1 LSIVAEETISYSD
14 YAVIDLLDA
23 FASNEPV
30 PGGGSA
36 AALAGSLGVSLLVM
50 AAGLPKTR
58 TMAPEEATDLA
69 EASSRLRPLRESLIE
84 LVDRD
89 SDAYREVMAALKL
102 PKETDAE
109 KAARR
114 QAIQE
119 GMHEATAVPLEVM
132 RACQQALAG
141 GVVVARNAYTLAA
154 SDVGMGI
161 ELVAAAL
168 RGCGMSI
175 DGNLTSVA
183 DAAYAER
190 ARTERQQLEAEGL
203 ADAERARALLSAGG
217 S

>member
-1 LSIVAEETISYSD
+1 MSEEPLSYSA

-69 EASSRLRPLRESLIE
+69 EAASRLRPLRESLIE

-119 GMHEATAVPLEVM
+119 GMREATAVPLEVM

-141 GVVVARNAYTLAA
+141 AVVVARNAYTLAA
-154 SDVGMGI
+154 SDVGMGV

-175 DGNLTSVA
+175 DGNLTSLA
-183 DAAYAER
+183 DTAYVER
-190 ARTERQQLEAEGL
+190 ARTERKQLEADGL
-203 ADAERARALLSAGG
+203 ADAERARALVSAGG

>member
-1 LSIVAEETISYSD
+1 MAEETISYSD

-119 GMHEATAVPLEVM
+119 GMLEATAVPLEVM
-132 RACQQALAG
+132 RACQQEHAG
-141 GVVVARNAYTLAA
+141 AVGVGSDDIPVAARG
-154 SDVGMGI
+154 VGMG
-161 ELVAAAL
+161 
-168 RGCGMSI
+168 
-175 DGNLTSVA
+175 
-183 DAAYAER
+183 
-190 ARTERQQLEAEGL
+190 
-203 ADAERARALLSAGG
+203 
-217 S
+217 

>member
-1 LSIVAEETISYSD
+1 VAEQPVSYSE

-58 TMAPEEATDLA
+58 TMAPEEAADLA
-69 EASSRLRPLRESLIE
+69 EASSRLRPLRQSLIE

-89 SDAYREVMAALKL
+89 SDAYRGVIVALKR
-102 PKETDAE
+102 PRQSDAE

-114 QAIQE
+114 EAIQAA
-119 GMHEATAVPLEVM
+119 MREATDVPLDVM

-141 GVVVARNAYTLAA
+141 AVVVARNVYRLAA
-154 SDVGMGI
+154 SDAGLGI
-161 ELVAAAL
+161 ELLVAAV
-168 RGCGMSI
+168 RGCALGI
-175 DGNLTSVA
+175 DGNLAGIADTAYVA
-183 DAAYAER
+183 R
-190 ARTERQQLEAEGL
+190 VRTERQQLDGDAT
-203 ADAERARALLSAGG
+203 ADADRARALLAQP
-217 S
+217 

>member
-1 LSIVAEETISYSD
+1 MDIVADETISYSA

-36 AALAGSLGVSLLVM
+36 AALAGSLGISLLVM

-89 SDAYREVMAALKL
+89 SDAYREVMAALRLAKD
-102 PKETDAE
+102 TDAE

-119 GMHEATAVPLEVM
+119 GMREATAVPLEVM

-141 GVVVARNAYTLAA
+141 AVVVARNAYRIAA
-154 SDVGMGI
+154 SDVGMGV
-161 ELVAAAL
+161 ELLVAAL
-168 RGCGMSI
+168 RGGGMSI

-183 DAAYAER
+183 DAAYVER
-190 ARTERQQLEAEGL
+190 ARTERKQLEADGL
-203 ADAERARALLSAGG
+203 ADAERARTLLSTGG
-217 S
+217 P

>member
-1 LSIVAEETISYSD
+1 MAEETLSYSA
-14 YAVIDLLDA
+14 YAVVDLLDA
-23 FASNEPV
+23 LASNEPV

-36 AALAGSLGVSLLVM
+36 AALAGSLGASLLVM

-119 GMHEATAVPLEVM
+119 GMREATAVPLDVM

-141 GVVVARNAYTLAA
+141 AVVVAGNAYRIAA
-154 SDVGMGI
+154 SDVGMGV
-161 ELVAAAL
+161 ELLVAAL
-168 RGCGMSI
+168 RGCGLSI
-175 DGNLTSVA
+175 DGNLSSIN
-183 DAAYAER
+183 DAAFVER
-190 ARTERQQLEAEGL
+190 ARTELKQLETEGL
-203 ADAERARALLSAGG
+203 ADAERARALLSADGP
-217 S
+217 

>member
-1 LSIVAEETISYSD
+1 VAEETISYSA

-36 AALAGSLGVSLLVM
+36 AALAGSLGISLLVM

-119 GMHEATAVPLEVM
+119 GMREATAVPLEVM

-141 GVVVARNAYTLAA
+141 AVVVAGNAYRIAA
-154 SDVGMGI
+154 SDVGMGV
-161 ELVAAAL
+161 ELLVAAL
-168 RGCGMSI
+168 RGCGLSI
-175 DGNLTSVA
+175 DGNLSSIN
-183 DAAYAER
+183 DAAFVER
-190 ARTERQQLEAEGL
+190 ARTERKQLETEGL
-203 ADAERARALLSAGG
+203 ADAERARALLSADGP
-217 S
+217 

>member
-1 LSIVAEETISYSD
+1 MDIVADETISYSA

-36 AALAGSLGVSLLVM
+36 AALAGSLGISLLVM

-89 SDAYREVMAALKL
+89 SDAYREVMAALRL
-102 PKETDAE
+102 AKETDAE

-119 GMHEATAVPLEVM
+119 GMREATAVPLEVM

-141 GVVVARNAYTLAA
+141 AVVVARNAYKLAA
-154 SDVGMGI
+154 SDVGMGV
-161 ELVAAAL
+161 ELLAAAL

-183 DAAYAER
+183 DAAYVDR
-190 ARTERQQLEAEGL
+190 TRTERKQLEADGL
-203 ADAERARALLSAGG
+203 ADADRARASLSAGG